1 MKWADEKENYFS
13 QAKSL
18 TSLVQN
24 VTWGPPSSSFQVGP
38 GYNHKRKERHPTKK
52 LELSYNT
59 KSENPNK
66 RKSDWRNSCSTY
78 DFKKDQYPEHT
89 KNSETQ
95 MRKYQDS
102 LLIV

>member
-1 MKWADEKENYFS
+1 MRRRTYPSQVADQPGAECDLGSPLFVLPGWPWAQS
-13 QAKSL
+13 QKKRE
-18 TSLVQN
+18 TS
-24 VTWGPPSSSFQVGP
+24 
-38 GYNHKRKERHPTKK
+38 YKK
-52 LELSYNT
+52 LEFSYNT